1 MAARALATA
10 FVNIVPGTQE
20 LEKYLK
26 NDLGKSA
33 GDAGTT
39 AGNSLGGGM
48 LSSIKRFAGP
58 MIAAIATV
66 GVTDFFKDAVTESSS
81 LNESLN
87 AVNVTFGENA
97 AGILELGTNAA
108 KAVGLSK
115 NEFNGLAVQF
125 SAFATSIAGDG
136 GDVVNTMKDL
146 TTRGADFASVMNMDV
161 NDAMGLFQ
169 SGLAGETEPL
179 RRYGIDLSAAAV
191 QNYALANGIV
201 QGKEKMSEAEK
212 VQARYGLLMEQTA
225 KTTGDF
231 ANTSDELANK
241 TRITESEFKNA
252 SAALGD
258 NLRPIMNEIVGI
270 ANNYLVPALQSAAD
284 GVKAMFG
291 WFGDNQSW
299 LLPLL
304 AGVGTALLGI
314 SIYTTAVGVAA
325 AIAAAGGMPAIIAS
339 TWAWTAALLANP
351 VTWIVV
357 GIAAL
362 VAAVV
367 ALAMNWDSVT
377 AWVSEVWA
385 GFTSWLAES
394 FANVTTW
401 WNELWAG
408 IGNFVMDTWN
418 NIVDWF
424 GGALQW
430 LVDLF
435 LNWTLLGQIIKNWD
449 AIVLAFT
456 TAWNGIVD
464 WFAGAIALFVT
475 GWETAWTGIGDFIG
489 DVFKNVADFVKAP
502 LNAIIDLVNKAID
515 GINSIS
521 IDIPDWVPGLGGG
534 TLGFDIPHI
543 PKLALGGFVD
553 SPTTALIGEAGPE
566 VVTPLKDFERMMGLD
581 GKSGPTVNYY
591 AAPNQ
596 SIDSEQALF
605 TAMRRAKVV
614 GAW

>member
-1 MAARALATA
+1 
-10 FVNIVPGTQE
+10 
-20 LEKYLK
+20 
-26 NDLGKSA
+26 
-33 GDAGTT
+33 
-39 AGNSLGGGM
+39 
-48 LSSIKRFAGP
+48 
-58 MIAAIATV
+58 
-66 GVTDFFKDAVTESSS
+66 
-81 LNESLN
+81 
-87 AVNVTFGENA
+87 
-97 AGILELGTNAA
+97 
-108 KAVGLSK
+108 
-115 NEFNGLAVQF
+115 
-125 SAFATSIAGDG
+125 
-136 GDVVNTMKDL
+136 
-146 TTRGADFASVMNMDV
+146 
-161 NDAMGLFQ
+161 
-169 SGLAGETEPL
+169 
-179 RRYGIDLSAAAV
+179 
-191 QNYALANGIV
+191 
-201 QGKEKMSEAEK
+201 
-212 VQARYGLLMEQTA
+212 
-225 KTTGDF
+225 
-231 ANTSDELANK
+231 
-241 TRITESEFKNA
+241 
-252 SAALGD
+252 
-258 NLRPIMNEIVGI
+258 
-270 ANNYLVPALQSAAD
+270 
-284 GVKAMFG
+284 MFG